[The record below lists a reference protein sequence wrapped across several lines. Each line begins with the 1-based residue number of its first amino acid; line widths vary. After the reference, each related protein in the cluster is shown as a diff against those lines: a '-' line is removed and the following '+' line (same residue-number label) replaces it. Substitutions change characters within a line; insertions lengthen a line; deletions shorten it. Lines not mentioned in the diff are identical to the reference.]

1 MTIYLAGSWTQK
13 SAVRYARDKFQAVG
27 IKVQSDWI
35 DAPDEVGHEQLRAS
49 AYRDLAQ
56 LDGADAFV
64 VLSVEKSEGK
74 ASEFMFAYCNS
85 KPIIVVGNHDLNIFY
100 HLDNVTLVNTIQ
112 EAIDALRSGV
122 PA

>member
-1 MTIYLAGSWTQK
+1 MTIYLAGSWSQK

-56 LDGADAFV
+56 LDGLRLVPLEPAGTV
-64 VLSVEKSEGK
+64 VE
-74 ASEFMFAYCNS
+74 ATFD
-85 KPIIVVGNHDLNIFY
+85 PIIALALADL
-100 HLDNVTLVNTIQ
+100 
-112 EAIDALRSGV
+112 
-122 PA
+122 